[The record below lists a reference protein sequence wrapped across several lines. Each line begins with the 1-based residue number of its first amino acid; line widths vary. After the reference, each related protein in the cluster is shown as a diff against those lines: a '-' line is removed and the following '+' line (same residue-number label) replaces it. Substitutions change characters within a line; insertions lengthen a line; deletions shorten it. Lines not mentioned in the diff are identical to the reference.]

1 MWRHVTSEAR
11 VSFPL
16 RMCLRITT
24 VIRNYVVEFNINNDN
39 YNNYKAVRLLR
50 ELHWRHVQFSA
61 VSGGQVDFIV
71 AQQK

>member
-24 VIRNYVVEFNINNDN
+24 VIRNYVVEFNINNSN
-39 YNNYKAVRLLR
+39 EAVRLLR
-50 ELHWRHVQFSA
+50 ELHWRHVQFST